1 VQSIRVTTS
10 NLTIAK
16 GLTTQFQ
23 AIATLGNGTMEDVS
37 GSVTWA
43 SSDTG
48 VVTITSGGL
57 AKGVGVGSATIQAAS
72 TGGVVG
78 SAVLQVTI
86 ATVASIGVT
95 SANYLIPNGGSEQF
109 AAMGI
114 FTDGSTQDLTTL
126 VTWNSTD
133 MSVATITAGGLAT
146 AVGNGMTSIQA
157 TQTGLQGSFKLSVM
171 PIVLTVLVVGP
182 QNPVIA
188 DGGTTQAFT
197 ATAHFNDGSKQD
209 LTASATWT
217 SSNASVATMSG
228 AVATSQTLAAGASA
242 GFSSIQA
249 AVGGATGV
257 AILSV
262 TNHTGN
268 GFAGVFT
275 QHNDN
280 SRTGLNAN
288 ENVLTTANVGSSA
301 TFGKKFAHS
310 VDGYIYA
317 QPLYVP
323 GVSIGGVT
331 HNVVIVSTE
340 GDSVYAFDADNNTGA
355 NANPLW
361 HASLIDTAHG
371 ATAGEQTL
379 NSHSDLNCIDLIPQ
393 VGSTS
398 TPVIDPSAG
407 TVYVEAKSKQ
417 PNGPQFFHRL
427 HALDVASGNEK
438 AGGPAVIAGSVPIP
452 GGGSATFVPLNQNNR
467 PGLLWV
473 NGIIYIAYASH
484 CDSTVPYYGW
494 VFAYNAATMSQV
506 AIWNDTVTS
515 TSSNGGLGGIWM
527 SGAGI
532 AADSAANLFLST
544 GNGEFDNDGES
555 DDDDVPAPELGDS
568 NVRLFYNG
576 TNKLSVLDYFTP
588 FDQLNLEHDDTDL
601 GSGGILLLPDQGGSH
616 PHEFVHAGKD
626 GTIHVIDRDQM
637 TQADEH
643 YCPPTDCSDSDPET
657 VQELVNAIGGMWSS
671 PAYWNNNIYFCGS
684 GDNLAAFLL
693 SNGMLSASPST
704 HSSHTFQFPGCVPSV
719 SANRTSNA
727 IVWAIDASNYGPPAQ
742 KTPGPAVLYA
752 LGGDTLALLWNSSQ
766 AAGGRDK
773 AGSAVKFS
781 VPTVANGKVYVGTA
795 TELDVYGTLP

>member
-197 ATAHFNDGSKQD
+197 ATAHFNDGGKQD

-228 AVATSQTLAAGASA
+228 AVATSQTLAVGASA

-371 ATAGEQTL
+371 ATAGEQTV
-379 NSHSDLNCIDLIPQ
+379 NSHFDLNCIDLIPQ
-393 VGSTS
+393 VGSTG
-398 TPVIDPSAG
+398 TPVIDPGAG

-506 AIWNDTVTS
+506 AIWNDTLTS

-576 TNKLSVLDYFTP
+576 NNKLSVLDYFTP

-684 GDNLAAFLL
+684 GDNLAAFTL

-719 SANRTSNA
+719 SANGTSNA